1 MGLALGLRLALWLSQ
16 VQDSSLDWHYDW
28 NVTEVKT
35 KIGTGPRP
43 GFGVKNGTRDR
54 LFQFNPVGLKMGPG
68 TTGTGIDSKTVIEAA
83 CGLELWTEVGQT
95 VEEMVLNVPLSA
107 RYGIL

>member
-1 MGLALGLRLALWLSQ
+1 
-16 VQDSSLDWHYDW
+16 
-28 NVTEVKT
+28 
-35 KIGTGPRP
+35 
-43 GFGVKNGTRDR
+43 
-54 LFQFNPVGLKMGPG
+54 MGPG